1 MYAINIG
8 VQCLF
13 GWGCLAVHAPFSMRG
28 RHFTRREGG
37 KRLFLFLPSAAVGF
51 FLIGL
56 RSPPFAALWLGCAS
70 LVFYSWWHTPDLAV
84 LVGSTAFKFVV
95 GRWLATTRASP
106 TRRGLGRRSH
116 SESRAS
122 GVLQIPNFLLGS
134 VASVLGWTTPQ
145 MAVVLPLGISFFT
158 FTQIAFLVDTYR
170 GKVRETNPIH
180 YLLFVT
186 YFPHLIAGPV
196 MHHAR

>member
-1 MYAINIG
+1 
-8 VQCLF
+8 
-13 GWGCLAVHAPFSMRG
+13 
-28 RHFTRREGG
+28 
-37 KRLFLFLPSAAVGF
+37 VGF

-56 RSPPFAALWLGCAS
+56 RSPQFAALWLGCAS

-84 LVGSTAFKFVV
+84 LVGSTAFNFVV

-106 TRRGLGRRSH
+106 TRRGAALVG
-116 SESRAS
+116 A
-122 GVLQIPNFLLGS
+122 LTANLALLAYFKYTNFLLGS